1 MQLSI
6 IEKTIYQRLKLNNPS
21 EKRKSIRKKHKVP
34 IVVKELKNGSTYRGR
49 MANFSE
55 DGIYFESDASLD
67 LTVKLYIKFE
77 GPPNPASAI
86 DSATTTENLLVKIRW
101 KKKIKRIVK

>member
-1 MQLSI
+1 
-6 IEKTIYQRLKLNNPS
+6 
-21 EKRKSIRKKHKVP
+21 
-34 IVVKELKNGSTYRGR
+34 

-67 LTVKLYIKFE
+67 LNVKLYIKFE

-86 DSATTTENLLVKIRW
+86 GSATTTENLLVKIRW
-101 KKKIKRIVK
+101 KKKIDENYFNFGYGASIFYSENEPVLNGKRSPIRKRS